1 MSTQQ
6 LKPTPAVVTK
16 SRGMAHW
23 HAPLASELHPP
34 NVESMA
40 PVSHSM

>member
-6 LKPTPAVVTK
+6 LKPTPQRVTK

-23 HAPLASELHPP
+23 QAPLASELHPP
-34 NVESMA
+34 NVESIV

>member
-6 LKPTPAVVTK
+6 LKPTPQRETK

-23 HAPLASELHPP
+23 QAPLARELQPP
-34 NVESMA
+34 KVESME